1 MKKEKIDLFYGALLH
16 DIGKVIQRAT
26 GERKK
31 HALVGADW
39 FDEIADNQV
48 ISDQIRYHMA
58 NYQSDKLG
66 NDHLA
71 YITYIADNIASG
83 VDRRQSN
90 EESDEEASAKIWD
103 TYTNQADIFNVF
115 GVQTD
120 KRYFK
125 PTVLN
130 LKSEPNFASATYEP
144 FSKGDYA
151 AIATRIKNELAE
163 FEFNQAQIDSLLN
176 LFEATLSFV
185 PSSTNTKE
193 IADISLAEHSRLT
206 AAFALAIFDYLED
219 KGRHNYKEDLFTKAS
234 AFYEQEAFLLAS
246 FDLSGIQDFIYNIAT
261 SGAAKQLK
269 ARSLYLDFMSEYI
282 ADSLLDKLGL
292 NRANLLY
299 VGGGHAYFVLANT
312 EKTVETLV
320 QFEKDFNQFL
330 LANFQTRLYVA
341 FGWGS
346 FAAKDIMSELNSPES
361 YRQVYQKASRMISEK
376 KISRY
381 DYQTLMLL
389 NRGGKSSEKECD
401 ICHSVDN
408 LVDSKHLVDSEK
420 KNQKVCVICQGLYC
434 FSKEIAHNH
443 FIITKNKGL
452 PIGPNACLKGIAFE
466 KLSQED
472 FSRVYVKNDYKA
484 GTVKATHV
492 FVGDYQHTTIDKYA
506 DLSKNENKLGIKR
519 LAVVRLDVDDL
530 GAAFMAGF
538 SQQGN
543 GQYSTLSRS
552 ATFSRSMS
560 LFFKVYINQFASE
573 KKLSIIYAGGDDV
586 FAIGSWQD
594 IIAFTVELRQNF
606 IKWTNGKLTLSAGIG
621 LFADKTPISLMAH
634 QTGELEEAAKGNEKD
649 SISLFS
655 SDYTFKFD
663 QFITNVYDDKLE
675 QIRYFF
681 NHQDERGKNFIYKLI
696 ELLRNYESE
705 ERMNVARL
713 AYYLTR
719 LEELTDKEE
728 RDKFKQFKKLF
739 FKWYTN
745 NESDRKEAELAL
757 LLYVYEIRKD

>member
-90 EESDEEASAKIWD
+90 EESDEDASAKIWD

-115 GVQTD
+115 GAQTD

-130 LKSEPNFASATYEP
+130 LKSEPNFASETYEP

-151 AIATRIKNELAE
+151 AIVTRIKNELAE

-206 AAFALAIFDYLED
+206 AAFALAIYDYLED

-234 AFYEQEAFLLAS
+234 AFYEEEAFLLAS

-389 NRGGKSSEKECD
+389 NRGGKSSERECE
-401 ICHSVDN
+401 ICHSVEN
-408 LVDSKHLVDSEK
+408 LVSYHD
-420 KNQKVCVICQGLYC
+420 QKVCNICRGLYQ
-434 FSKEIAHNH
+434 FSKEITHDH
-443 FIITKNKGL
+443 FIITENEGL
-452 PIGPNACLKGIAFE
+452 PIGPNACLKGLAFE
-466 KLSQED
+466 ELSHQD

-492 FVGDYQHTTIDKYA
+492 FVGDYQCDEIYNYA
-506 DLSKNENKLGIKR
+506 ALSKNENGLGIKR

-560 LFFKVYINQFASE
+560 LFFKVYINQFASD

-696 ELLRNYESE
+696 ELLRNYDSE
-705 ERMNVARL
+705 EKMNVARL

>member
-90 EESDEEASAKIWD
+90 EESDEDASAKIWD

-115 GVQTD
+115 GAQTD

-130 LKSEPNFASATYEP
+130 LKSEPNFASETYEP

-151 AIATRIKNELAE
+151 AIVTRIKNELAE

-206 AAFALAIFDYLED
+206 AAFALAIYDYLED
-219 KGRHNYKEDLFTKAS
+219 KGRRNYKEDLFTKAS
-234 AFYEQEAFLLAS
+234 AFYEEEAFLLAS

-299 VGGGHAYFVLANT
+299 VGGGHAYFILANT

-381 DYQTLMLL
+381 DYQTLILL
-389 NRGGKSSEKECD
+389 NRGGKSSERECE
-401 ICHSVDN
+401 ICHSVEN
-408 LVDSKHLVDSEK
+408 LVSYHD
-420 KNQKVCVICQGLYC
+420 QKVCDICRGLYQ
-434 FSKEIAHNH
+434 FSKEIAHDH
-443 FIITKNKGL
+443 FIITENEGL
-452 PIGPNACLKGIAFE
+452 PIGPNACLKGLAFE
-466 KLSQED
+466 KLSQES

-492 FVGDYQHTTIDKYA
+492 FVGDYQCDEIYNYA
-506 DLSKNENKLGIKR
+506 ALSKNENGLGIKR

-552 ATFSRSMS
+552 STFSRSMS
-560 LFFKVYINQFASE
+560 LFFKVYINQFASD

-705 ERMNVARL
+705 EKMNVARL

>member
-58 NYQSDKLG
+58 NYQSDKLS

-90 EESDEEASAKIWD
+90 EESDEGASAKIWD

-115 GVQTD
+115 GAQTD

-130 LKSEPNFASATYEP
+130 LKSEPNFASETYEP

-151 AIATRIKNELAE
+151 AIVTRIKNELAE

-206 AAFALAIFDYLED
+206 AAFALAIYDYLED
-219 KGRHNYKEDLFTKAS
+219 KDRHNYKEDLFTKAS
-234 AFYEQEAFLLAS
+234 AFYEEEAFLLAS

-299 VGGGHAYFVLANT
+299 VGGGHAYFILANT

-381 DYQTLMLL
+381 DYQTLILL
-389 NRGGKSSEKECD
+389 NRGGKSSERECE
-401 ICHSVDN
+401 ICHSVEN
-408 LVDSKHLVDSEK
+408 LVSYHD
-420 KNQKVCVICQGLYC
+420 QKVCDICRGLYQ
-434 FSKEIAHNH
+434 FSKEIAHDH
-443 FIITKNKGL
+443 FIITENGGL
-452 PIGPNACLKGIAFE
+452 PIGPNACLKGLAFKE
-466 KLSQED
+466 LSHEA

-492 FVGDYQHTTIDKYA
+492 FVGDYQCDEIYNYA
-506 DLSKNENKLGIKR
+506 GLSKNENGLGIKR

-552 ATFSRSMS
+552 STFSRSMS
-560 LFFKVYINQFASE
+560 LFFKVYINQFASD

-705 ERMNVARL
+705 EKMNVARL

>member
-115 GVQTD
+115 GAQTD

-130 LKSEPNFASATYEP
+130 LKSEPNFASATYKP

-234 AFYEQEAFLLAS
+234 AFYEEEAFLLAS

-401 ICHSVDN
+401 ICHSVEN
-408 LVDSKHLVDSEK
+408 LVSYHD
-420 KNQKVCVICQGLYC
+420 QKVCDICRGLYQ
-434 FSKEIAHNH
+434 FSKEIAHDH
-443 FIITKNKGL
+443 FIITENEGL

-466 KLSQED
+466 KLSQEA

-560 LFFKVYINQFASE
+560 LFFKVYINQFASD

-696 ELLRNYESE
+696 ELLRNYD
-705 ERMNVARL
+705 RMNMARL

-719 LEELTDKEE
+719 LEEVTRETD
-728 RDKFKQFKKLF
+728 RDKFKTFKNLF
-739 FKWYTN
+739 YSWYTN
-745 NESDRKEAELAL
+745 KDDKDRKEAELAL
-757 LLYVYEIRKD
+757 LLYIYEIRKD

>member
-90 EESDEEASAKIWD
+90 EESDEDASAKIWD

-115 GVQTD
+115 GAQTD

-130 LKSEPNFASATYEP
+130 LKSEPNFASETYEP

-151 AIATRIKNELAE
+151 AIVTRIKNELAE

-206 AAFALAIFDYLED
+206 AAFALAIYDYLED

-234 AFYEQEAFLLAS
+234 AFYEEEAFLLAS

-389 NRGGKSSEKECD
+389 NRGGKSSERECE
-401 ICHSVDN
+401 ICHSVEN
-408 LVDSKHLVDSEK
+408 LVSYHD
-420 KNQKVCVICQGLYC
+420 QKVCNICRGLYQ
-434 FSKEIAHNH
+434 FSKEITHDH
-443 FIITKNKGL
+443 FIITENEGL
-452 PIGPNACLKGIAFE
+452 PIGPNACLKGLAFE
-466 KLSQED
+466 ELSHQD

-492 FVGDYQHTTIDKYA
+492 FVGDYQCDEIYNYA
-506 DLSKNENKLGIKR
+506 ALSKNENCLGIKR

-560 LFFKVYINQFASE
+560 LFFKVYINQFASD
-573 KKLSIIYAGGDDV
+573 KKLTIIYAGGDDV

-594 IIAFTVELRQNF
+594 IIAFIVELRQNF

-696 ELLRNYESE
+696 ELLRNYDSE
-705 ERMNVARL
+705 EKMNVARL

>member
-1 MKKEKIDLFYGALLH
+1 M
-16 DIGKVIQRAT
+16 
-26 GERKK
+26 
-31 HALVGADW
+31 
-39 FDEIADNQV
+39 
-48 ISDQIRYHMA
+48 
-58 NYQSDKLG
+58 
-66 NDHLA
+66 
-71 YITYIADNIASG
+71 
-83 VDRRQSN
+83 
-90 EESDEEASAKIWD
+90 
-103 TYTNQADIFNVF
+103 
-115 GVQTD
+115 
-120 KRYFK
+120 
-125 PTVLN
+125 
-130 LKSEPNFASATYEP
+130 
-144 FSKGDYA
+144 
-151 AIATRIKNELAE
+151 
-163 FEFNQAQIDSLLN
+163 
-176 LFEATLSFV
+176 
-185 PSSTNTKE
+185 
-193 IADISLAEHSRLT
+193 
-206 AAFALAIFDYLED
+206 
-219 KGRHNYKEDLFTKAS
+219 
-234 AFYEQEAFLLAS
+234 
-246 FDLSGIQDFIYNIAT
+246 
-261 SGAAKQLK
+261 
-269 ARSLYLDFMSEYI
+269 
-282 ADSLLDKLGL
+282 
-292 NRANLLY
+292 
-299 VGGGHAYFVLANT
+299 
-312 EKTVETLV
+312 
-320 QFEKDFNQFL
+320 
-330 LANFQTRLYVA
+330 
-341 FGWGS
+341 
-346 FAAKDIMSELNSPES
+346 
-361 YRQVYQKASRMISEK
+361 
-376 KISRY
+376 
-381 DYQTLMLL
+381 L
-389 NRGGKSSEKECD
+389 NRGGKSSERECE
-401 ICHSVDN
+401 ICHSVEN
-408 LVDSKHLVDSEK
+408 LVSYHD
-420 KNQKVCVICQGLYC
+420 QKVCDICRGLYQ
-434 FSKEIAHNH
+434 FSKEIAHDH
-443 FIITKNKGL
+443 FIITENGGL
-452 PIGPNACLKGIAFE
+452 PIGPNACLKGLAFKE
-466 KLSQED
+466 LSHEA

-492 FVGDYQHTTIDKYA
+492 FVGDYQCDEIYNYA
-506 DLSKNENKLGIKR
+506 GLSKNENGLGIKR

-552 ATFSRSMS
+552 STFSRSMS
-560 LFFKVYINQFASE
+560 LFFKVYINQFASD

-705 ERMNVARL
+705 EKMNVARL

>member
-58 NYQSDKLG
+58 NYQSDKLS

-90 EESDEEASAKIWD
+90 EESDEDASAKIWD

-115 GVQTD
+115 GAQTD

-130 LKSEPNFASATYEP
+130 LKSEPNFASETYEP

-151 AIATRIKNELAE
+151 AIVTRIKNELAE

-206 AAFALAIFDYLED
+206 AAFALAIYDYLED

-234 AFYEQEAFLLAS
+234 AFYEEEAFLLAS

-389 NRGGKSSEKECD
+389 NRGGKSSERECE
-401 ICHSVDN
+401 ICHSVEN
-408 LVDSKHLVDSEK
+408 LVSYHD
-420 KNQKVCVICQGLYC
+420 QKVCDICRDLYQ
-434 FSKEIAHNH
+434 FSKEIAHDH
-443 FIITKNKGL
+443 FIITENEGL
-452 PIGPNACLKGIAFE
+452 PIGPNACLKGLAFE
-466 KLSQED
+466 KLSQES

-492 FVGDYQHTTIDKYA
+492 FIGDYQCDEIYNYA
-506 DLSKNENKLGIKR
+506 ALSKNENGLGIKR

-560 LFFKVYINQFASE
+560 LFFKVYINQFASD

-634 QTGELEEAAKGNEKD
+634 QTGELEEAAKVNEKD

-705 ERMNVARL
+705 EKMNVARL

>member
-1 MKKEKIDLFYGALLH
+1 M
-16 DIGKVIQRAT
+16 
-26 GERKK
+26 
-31 HALVGADW
+31 
-39 FDEIADNQV
+39 
-48 ISDQIRYHMA
+48 S
-58 NYQSDKLG
+58 
-66 NDHLA
+66 
-71 YITYIADNIASG
+71 
-83 VDRRQSN
+83 
-90 EESDEEASAKIWD
+90 
-103 TYTNQADIFNVF
+103 VF
-115 GVQTD
+115 
-120 KRYFK
+120 
-125 PTVLN
+125 
-130 LKSEPNFASATYEP
+130 
-144 FSKGDYA
+144 
-151 AIATRIKNELAE
+151 
-163 FEFNQAQIDSLLN
+163 
-176 LFEATLSFV
+176 
-185 PSSTNTKE
+185 
-193 IADISLAEHSRLT
+193 
-206 AAFALAIFDYLED
+206 
-219 KGRHNYKEDLFTKAS
+219 
-234 AFYEQEAFLLAS
+234 
-246 FDLSGIQDFIYNIAT
+246 
-261 SGAAKQLK
+261 
-269 ARSLYLDFMSEYI
+269 I

-361 YRQVYQKASRMISEK
+361 YRQVYQRASRMISDK

-389 NRGGKSSEKECD
+389 NRGGKSSERECE
-401 ICHSVDN
+401 ICHSVEN
-408 LVDSKHLVDSEK
+408 LVSYHD
-420 KNQKVCVICQGLYC
+420 QKVCDICRGLYQ
-434 FSKEIAHNH
+434 FSKEIAHDH
-443 FIITKNKGL
+443 FIITENGGL
-452 PIGPNACLKGIAFE
+452 PIGPNACLKGVAFE
-466 KLSQED
+466 KLSQES

-492 FVGDYQHTTIDKYA
+492 FVGDYQCDEIYNYA
-506 DLSKNENKLGIKR
+506 ALSKNENGLGIKR

-538 SQQGN
+538 SQQGD

-560 LFFKVYINQFASE
+560 LFFKVYINQFASD

-621 LFADKTPISLMAH
+621 LIADKTPISLMAH

-696 ELLRNYESE
+696 ELLRNYDSE
-705 ERMNVARL
+705 EKMNVARL

-719 LEELTDKEE
+719 LEELTDKDE

>member
-1 MKKEKIDLFYGALLH
+1 M
-16 DIGKVIQRAT
+16 
-26 GERKK
+26 
-31 HALVGADW
+31 
-39 FDEIADNQV
+39 
-48 ISDQIRYHMA
+48 
-58 NYQSDKLG
+58 
-66 NDHLA
+66 
-71 YITYIADNIASG
+71 
-83 VDRRQSN
+83 
-90 EESDEEASAKIWD
+90 
-103 TYTNQADIFNVF
+103 
-115 GVQTD
+115 
-120 KRYFK
+120 
-125 PTVLN
+125 
-130 LKSEPNFASATYEP
+130 
-144 FSKGDYA
+144 
-151 AIATRIKNELAE
+151 
-163 FEFNQAQIDSLLN
+163 
-176 LFEATLSFV
+176 

-193 IADISLAEHSRLT
+193 IADISLADHSRLT
-206 AAFALAIFDYLED
+206 AAFALAIYDYLED
-219 KGRHNYKEDLFTKAS
+219 KGRHNYKEDLFTKVS
-234 AFYEQEAFLLAS
+234 AFYEEEAFLLAS
-246 FDLSGIQDFIYNIAT
+246 FDLSGIQDFIYNINIAT
-261 SGAAKQLK
+261 NGAAKQLK

-292 NRANLLY
+292 NRANMLY

-361 YRQVYQKASRMISEK
+361 YRQVYQKASRMISKK

-389 NRGGKSSEKECD
+389 NRGGKSSERECE
-401 ICHSVDN
+401 ICHSVEN
-408 LVDSKHLVDSEK
+408 LVSYHD
-420 KNQKVCVICQGLYC
+420 QKVCDICRGLYQ
-434 FSKEIAHNH
+434 FSKEIAHDH
-443 FIITKNKGL
+443 FIITENEGL
-452 PIGPNACLKGIAFE
+452 PIGPNACLKGVAFE
-466 KLSQED
+466 KLSQEA

-492 FVGDYQHTTIDKYA
+492 FVGDYQCDEIYNYA
-506 DLSKNENKLGIKR
+506 ALSKNENGLGIKR

-560 LFFKVYINQFASE
+560 LFFKVYINQFASD

-594 IIAFTVELRQNF
+594 IIAFTVELRENF

-621 LFADKTPISLMAH
+621 LFADKTPIRLMAH

-663 QFITNVYDDKLE
+663 RFITNVYDDKLE

-696 ELLRNYESE
+696 ELLRNYD
-705 ERMNVARL
+705 RMNMARL

-719 LEELTDKEE
+719 LEELTRETD
-728 RDKFKQFKKLF
+728 RDKFKTFKNLF
-739 FKWYTN
+739 YSWYTN
-745 NESDRKEAELAL
+745 KDDKDRKEAELAL
-757 LLYVYEIRKD
+757 LLYIYEIRKD

>member
-58 NYQSDKLG
+58 NYQSNKLG

-90 EESDEEASAKIWD
+90 EESDEDASAKIWD

-115 GVQTD
+115 GAQTD

-130 LKSEPNFASATYEP
+130 LKSKPNFASATYEP

-151 AIATRIKNELAE
+151 TIATRIKNELAE

-206 AAFALAIFDYLED
+206 AAFALAIYDYLED

-234 AFYEQEAFLLAS
+234 AFYEEEAFLLAS

-389 NRGGKSSEKECD
+389 NRGGKSSERECE
-401 ICHSVDN
+401 ICHSVEN
-408 LVDSKHLVDSEK
+408 LVSYHD
-420 KNQKVCVICQGLYC
+420 QKVCDICRGLYQ
-434 FSKEIAHNH
+434 FSKEIAHDH
-443 FIITKNKGL
+443 FIITENEGL
-452 PIGPNACLKGIAFE
+452 PIGPNACLKGVAFE
-466 KLSQED
+466 KLSQEA

-484 GTVKATHV
+484 GTVKVTHV
-492 FVGDYQHTTIDKYA
+492 FVGDYQCDEIYNYA
-506 DLSKNENKLGIKR
+506 ALSKNENGLGIKR

-560 LFFKVYINQFASE
+560 LFFKVYINQFASD

-594 IIAFTVELRQNF
+594 IIAFTVELRENF

-663 QFITNVYDDKLE
+663 RFITNVYDDKLE

-696 ELLRNYESE
+696 ELLRNYDC
-705 ERMNVARL
+705 MNMARL

-719 LEELTDKEE
+719 LEELTRETD
-728 RDKFKQFKKLF
+728 RDKFKTFKNLF
-739 FKWYTN
+739 YSWYTN
-745 NESDRKEAELAL
+745 KDDKDRKEAELAL
-757 LLYVYEIRKD
+757 LLYIYEIRKD

>member
-1 MKKEKIDLFYGALLH
+1 LKKEKIDLFYGALLH

-90 EESDEEASAKIWD
+90 EESDEDASAKIWD

-115 GVQTD
+115 GAQTD

-130 LKSEPNFASATYEP
+130 LKSEPNFASETYEP

-151 AIATRIKNELAE
+151 AIVTRIKNELAE

-206 AAFALAIFDYLED
+206 ADFALAIYDYLED

-234 AFYEQEAFLLAS
+234 AFYEEEAFLLAS

-389 NRGGKSSEKECD
+389 NRGGKSSERECE
-401 ICHSVDN
+401 ICHSVEN
-408 LVDSKHLVDSEK
+408 LVSYHE
-420 KNQKVCVICQGLYC
+420 QKVCNICRGLYQ
-434 FSKEIAHNH
+434 FSKEITHDH
-443 FIITKNKGL
+443 FIITENEGL
-452 PIGPNACLKGIAFE
+452 PIGPNACLKGLAFE
-466 KLSQED
+466 ELSHQD

-492 FVGDYQHTTIDKYA
+492 FVGDYQCDEIYNYA
-506 DLSKNENKLGIKR
+506 ALSKNENGLGIKR

-560 LFFKVYINQFASE
+560 LFFKVYINQFASD
-573 KKLSIIYAGGDDV
+573 KKLTIIYAGGDDV

-705 ERMNVARL
+705 EKMNVARL

>member
-58 NYQSDKLG
+58 NYQSDKLS

-90 EESDEEASAKIWD
+90 EESDEEASAKIWE

-115 GVQTD
+115 GAQTD

-130 LKSEPNFASATYEP
+130 LKSEPNFASETYEP

-151 AIATRIKNELAE
+151 AIVTRIKNELAE

-206 AAFALAIFDYLED
+206 AAFALAIYDYLED

-234 AFYEQEAFLLAS
+234 AFYEEEAFLLAS

-299 VGGGHAYFVLANT
+299 VGGGHANT

-389 NRGGKSSEKECD
+389 NRGGKSSERECE
-401 ICHSVDN
+401 ICHSVEN
-408 LVDSKHLVDSEK
+408 LVSYHD
-420 KNQKVCVICQGLYC
+420 QKVCDICRDLYQ
-434 FSKEIAHNH
+434 FSKEIAHDH
-443 FIITKNKGL
+443 FIITENEGL
-452 PIGPNACLKGIAFE
+452 PIGPNACLKGLAFE
-466 KLSQED
+466 KLSQES

-492 FVGDYQHTTIDKYA
+492 FIGDYQCDEIYNYA
-506 DLSKNENKLGIKR
+506 ALSKNENGLGIKR

-560 LFFKVYINQFASE
+560 LFFKVYINQFASD

-634 QTGELEEAAKGNEKD
+634 QTGELEEAAKVNEKD

-705 ERMNVARL
+705 EKMNVARL

>member
-90 EESDEEASAKIWD
+90 EESDEDASAKIWD

-115 GVQTD
+115 GAQTD

-130 LKSEPNFASATYEP
+130 LKSEPNFASETYEP

-151 AIATRIKNELAE
+151 AIVTRIKNELAE

-206 AAFALAIFDYLED
+206 AAFALAIYDYLED

-234 AFYEQEAFLLAS
+234 AFYEEEAFLLAS

-269 ARSLYLDFMSEYI
+269 ARSLYLDFMSEYL

-312 EKTVETLV
+312 EKLVETLV

-341 FGWGS
+341 FGWES

-389 NRGGKSSEKECD
+389 NRGGKSSERECE
-401 ICHSVDN
+401 ICHSVEN
-408 LVDSKHLVDSEK
+408 LVSYHD
-420 KNQKVCVICQGLYC
+420 QKVCDICRGLYQ
-434 FSKEIAHNH
+434 FSKEIAHDH
-443 FIITKNKGL
+443 FIITENEGL

-466 KLSQED
+466 KLSHEE

-492 FVGDYQHTTIDKYA
+492 FVGDYQCDEIYNYA
-506 DLSKNENKLGIKR
+506 ALSKNENGLGIKR

-560 LFFKVYINQFASE
+560 LFFKVYINQFASD

-594 IIAFTVELRQNF
+594 IIDFTVELRQNF

-705 ERMNVARL
+705 EKMNVARL

>member
-39 FDEIADNQV
+39 FDEIADNQD

-58 NYQSDKLG
+58 NYQSDKLS

-90 EESDEEASAKIWD
+90 EESDEETSAKIWD

-115 GVQTD
+115 GAQTD

-163 FEFNQAQIDSLLN
+163 FEFNQTQIDSLLN

-206 AAFALAIFDYLED
+206 AAFALAIYDFLED

-234 AFYEQEAFLLAS
+234 AFYEEEAFLLAS

-269 ARSLYLDFMSEYI
+269 ARSLYLDFMSEYL

-401 ICHSVDN
+401 ICHFVEN
-408 LVDSKHLVDSEK
+408 LVSYHD
-420 KNQKVCVICQGLYC
+420 QKVCDICRGLYQ
-434 FSKEIAHNH
+434 FSKEIAHDH
-443 FIITKNKGL
+443 FIITENEGL
-452 PIGPNACLKGIAFE
+452 PIGPNACLKGIAFKE
-466 KLSQED
+466 LSHEA

-492 FVGDYQHTTIDKYA
+492 FVGDYQCDEIYNYA
-506 DLSKNENKLGIKR
+506 GLSKNENGLGIKR

-552 ATFSRSMS
+552 STFSRSMS
-560 LFFKVYINQFASE
+560 LFFKVYINQFASD

-705 ERMNVARL
+705 EKMNVARL

>member
-58 NYQSDKLG
+58 NYQSDKLS

-90 EESDEEASAKIWD
+90 EESDEGASAKIWD

-115 GVQTD
+115 GAQTD

-130 LKSEPNFASATYEP
+130 LKSEPNFASETYEP

-151 AIATRIKNELAE
+151 AIVTRIKNELAE
-163 FEFNQAQIDSLLN
+163 FEINQAQIDSLLN

-206 AAFALAIFDYLED
+206 AAFALAIYDYLED
-219 KGRHNYKEDLFTKAS
+219 KDRHNYKEDLFTKAS
-234 AFYEQEAFLLAS
+234 AFYEEEAFLLAS

-299 VGGGHAYFVLANT
+299 VGGGHAYFILANT

-381 DYQTLMLL
+381 DYQTLILL
-389 NRGGKSSEKECD
+389 NRGGKSSERECE
-401 ICHSVDN
+401 ICHSVEN
-408 LVDSKHLVDSEK
+408 LVSYHD
-420 KNQKVCVICQGLYC
+420 QKVCDICRGLYQ
-434 FSKEIAHNH
+434 FSKEIAHDH
-443 FIITKNKGL
+443 FIITENGGL
-452 PIGPNACLKGIAFE
+452 PIGPNACLKGVAFKE
-466 KLSQED
+466 LSHEA

-492 FVGDYQHTTIDKYA
+492 FVGDYQCDEIYNYA
-506 DLSKNENKLGIKR
+506 GLSKNENGLGIKR

-552 ATFSRSMS
+552 STFSRSMS
-560 LFFKVYINQFASE
+560 LFFKVYINQFASD

-705 ERMNVARL
+705 EKMNVARL

>member
-1 MKKEKIDLFYGALLH
+1 M
-16 DIGKVIQRAT
+16 
-26 GERKK
+26 
-31 HALVGADW
+31 
-39 FDEIADNQV
+39 
-48 ISDQIRYHMA
+48 
-58 NYQSDKLG
+58 
-66 NDHLA
+66 
-71 YITYIADNIASG
+71 
-83 VDRRQSN
+83 
-90 EESDEEASAKIWD
+90 
-103 TYTNQADIFNVF
+103 
-115 GVQTD
+115 
-120 KRYFK
+120 
-125 PTVLN
+125 
-130 LKSEPNFASATYEP
+130 
-144 FSKGDYA
+144 
-151 AIATRIKNELAE
+151 AE

-206 AAFALAIFDYLED
+206 AAFALAIYDYLED
-219 KGRHNYKEDLFTKAS
+219 KGRHNYKENLFTKAS
-234 AFYEQEAFLLAS
+234 AFYEEEAFLLAS

-389 NRGGKSSEKECD
+389 NRGGKSSEKECE
-401 ICHSVDN
+401 ICHSVEN
-408 LVDSKHLVDSEK
+408 LVSYHD
-420 KNQKVCVICQGLYC
+420 QKVCDICRGLYQ
-434 FSKEIAHNH
+434 FSKEIAHDH
-443 FIITKNKGL
+443 FIITENEGL
-452 PIGPNACLKGIAFE
+452 PIGPNVCLKGVAFE
-466 KLSQED
+466 ELSQDD

-492 FVGDYQHTTIDKYA
+492 FVGDYQCDEIYNYA
-506 DLSKNENKLGIKR
+506 ALSKNENGLGIKR

-560 LFFKVYINQFASE
+560 LFFKVYINQFASD

-621 LFADKTPISLMAH
+621 LFADKTTISLMAH

-663 QFITNVYDDKLE
+663 QFIANVYDDKLE

-696 ELLRNYESE
+696 ELLRNHD
-705 ERMNVARL
+705 RMNMARL

-719 LEELTDKEE
+719 LEELTRETD
-728 RDKFKQFKKLF
+728 RDKFKTFKNLF
-739 FKWYTN
+739 YSWYTN
-745 NESDRKEAELAL
+745 KDDKDRKEAELAL

>member
-1 MKKEKIDLFYGALLH
+1 M
-16 DIGKVIQRAT
+16 
-26 GERKK
+26 
-31 HALVGADW
+31 
-39 FDEIADNQV
+39 
-48 ISDQIRYHMA
+48 
-58 NYQSDKLG
+58 
-66 NDHLA
+66 
-71 YITYIADNIASG
+71 
-83 VDRRQSN
+83 
-90 EESDEEASAKIWD
+90 
-103 TYTNQADIFNVF
+103 
-115 GVQTD
+115 
-120 KRYFK
+120 
-125 PTVLN
+125 
-130 LKSEPNFASATYEP
+130 
-144 FSKGDYA
+144 
-151 AIATRIKNELAE
+151 
-163 FEFNQAQIDSLLN
+163 
-176 LFEATLSFV
+176 
-185 PSSTNTKE
+185 
-193 IADISLAEHSRLT
+193 
-206 AAFALAIFDYLED
+206 ED
-219 KGRHNYKEDLFTKAS
+219 KGRHNYKENLFTKAS
-234 AFYEQEAFLLAS
+234 AFYEEEAFLLAS

-389 NRGGKSSEKECD
+389 NRGGKSSERECE
-401 ICHSVDN
+401 ICHSVEN
-408 LVDSKHLVDSEK
+408 LVSYHE
-420 KNQKVCVICQGLYC
+420 QKVCDICRGLYQ
-434 FSKEIAHNH
+434 FSKEIAHDY
-443 FIITKNKGL
+443 FIITENEGL

-492 FVGDYQHTTIDKYA
+492 FVGDYQCDEIYNYA
-506 DLSKNENKLGIKR
+506 ALSKNENGLGIKR

-560 LFFKVYINQFASE
+560 LFFKVYINQFASD

-663 QFITNVYDDKLE
+663 QFIANVYDDKLE

-696 ELLRNYESE
+696 ELLRNHD
-705 ERMNVARL
+705 RMNMARL

-719 LEELTDKEE
+719 LEELTRETD
-728 RDKFKQFKKLF
+728 RDKFKTFKNLF
-739 FKWYTN
+739 YSWYTN
-745 NESDRKEAELAL
+745 KDDKDRKEAELAL

>member
-58 NYQSDKLG
+58 NYQSDKLS

-90 EESDEEASAKIWD
+90 EESDEGASAKIWD

-115 GVQTD
+115 GAQTD

-130 LKSEPNFASATYEP
+130 LKSEPNFASETYEP

-151 AIATRIKNELAE
+151 AIVTRIKNELAE

-206 AAFALAIFDYLED
+206 AAFALAIYDYLED
-219 KGRHNYKEDLFTKAS
+219 KDRHNYKEDLFTKAS
-234 AFYEQEAFLLAS
+234 AFYEEEAFLLAS

-299 VGGGHAYFVLANT
+299 VGGGHAYFILANT

-389 NRGGKSSEKECD
+389 NRGGKSSERECE
-401 ICHSVDN
+401 ICHSVEN
-408 LVDSKHLVDSEK
+408 LVSYHD
-420 KNQKVCVICQGLYC
+420 QKVCDICRDLYQ
-434 FSKEIAHNH
+434 FSKEIAHDH
-443 FIITKNKGL
+443 FIITENEGL
-452 PIGPNACLKGIAFE
+452 PIGPNACLKGLAFE
-466 KLSQED
+466 KLSQES

-492 FVGDYQHTTIDKYA
+492 FIGDYQCDEIYNYA
-506 DLSKNENKLGIKR
+506 ALSKNENGLGIKR

-560 LFFKVYINQFASE
+560 LFFKVYINQFASD

-634 QTGELEEAAKGNEKD
+634 QTGELEEAAKVNEKD

-705 ERMNVARL
+705 EKMNVARL

>member
-1 MKKEKIDLFYGALLH
+1 LKKEKIDLFYGALLH

-90 EESDEEASAKIWD
+90 EESDEDASAKIWD

-115 GVQTD
+115 GAQTD

-130 LKSEPNFASATYEP
+130 LKSEPNFASETYEP

-151 AIATRIKNELAE
+151 AIVTRIKNELAE

-206 AAFALAIFDYLED
+206 AAFALAIYDYLED

-234 AFYEQEAFLLAS
+234 AFYEEEAFLLAS

-389 NRGGKSSEKECD
+389 NRGGKSSERECE
-401 ICHSVDN
+401 ICHSVEN
-408 LVDSKHLVDSEK
+408 LVSYHD
-420 KNQKVCVICQGLYC
+420 QKVCNICRGLYQ
-434 FSKEIAHNH
+434 FSKEITHDH
-443 FIITKNKGL
+443 FIITENEGL
-452 PIGPNACLKGIAFE
+452 PIGPNACLKGLAFE
-466 KLSQED
+466 ELSHQD

-492 FVGDYQHTTIDKYA
+492 FVGDYQCDEIYNYA
-506 DLSKNENKLGIKR
+506 ALSKNENGLGIKR

-560 LFFKVYINQFASE
+560 LFFKVYINQFASD
-573 KKLSIIYAGGDDV
+573 KKLTIIYAGGDDV

-696 ELLRNYESE
+696 ELLRNYDSE
-705 ERMNVARL
+705 EKMNVARL

>member
-39 FDEIADNQV
+39 FDEIANNQV

-90 EESDEEASAKIWD
+90 EESDEGASDKIWD

-115 GVQTD
+115 GAQTD

-130 LKSEPNFASATYEP
+130 LKSEPNFASATYKP

-206 AAFALAIFDYLED
+206 AAFALAIYDYLED

-234 AFYEQEAFLLAS
+234 AFYEEEAFLLAS

-389 NRGGKSSEKECD
+389 NRGGKSSERECE
-401 ICHSVDN
+401 ICHSVEN
-408 LVDSKHLVDSEK
+408 LVSYHD
-420 KNQKVCVICQGLYC
+420 QKVCDICRGLYQ
-434 FSKEIAHNH
+434 FSKEIAHDH
-443 FIITKNKGL
+443 FIITENEGL

-492 FVGDYQHTTIDKYA
+492 FVGDYQCDEIYNYA
-506 DLSKNENKLGIKR
+506 ALSKNENGLGIKR

-560 LFFKVYINQFASE
+560 LFFKVYINQFASD

-696 ELLRNYESE
+696 ELLRNHDC
-705 ERMNVARL
+705 MNMARL

-719 LEELTDKEE
+719 LEELTRETD
-728 RDKFKQFKKLF
+728 RDKFKTFKNLF
-739 FKWYTN
+739 YSWYTN
-745 NESDRKEAELAL
+745 KDDKDRKEAELAL

>member
-71 YITYIADNIASG
+71 YITYIADNITSG

-90 EESDEEASAKIWD
+90 EESDEDASAKIWD

-115 GVQTD
+115 GAQTD

-130 LKSEPNFASATYEP
+130 LKSEPNFASETYEP

-151 AIATRIKNELAE
+151 AIVTRIKNELAE

-206 AAFALAIFDYLED
+206 AAFALAIYDYLED

-234 AFYEQEAFLLAS
+234 AFYEEEAFLLAS

-389 NRGGKSSEKECD
+389 NRGGKSSERECE
-401 ICHSVDN
+401 ICHSVEN
-408 LVDSKHLVDSEK
+408 LVSYHD
-420 KNQKVCVICQGLYC
+420 QKVCNICRGLYQ
-434 FSKEIAHNH
+434 FSKEITHDH
-443 FIITKNKGL
+443 FIITENEGL
-452 PIGPNACLKGIAFE
+452 PIGPNACLKGLAFE
-466 KLSQED
+466 ELSHQD

-492 FVGDYQHTTIDKYA
+492 FVGDYQCDEIYNYA
-506 DLSKNENKLGIKR
+506 ALSKNENGLGIKR

-560 LFFKVYINQFASE
+560 LFFKVYINQFASD
-573 KKLSIIYAGGDDV
+573 KKLTIIYAGGDDV

-696 ELLRNYESE
+696 ELLRNYDSE
-705 ERMNVARL
+705 EKMNVARL

>member
-90 EESDEEASAKIWD
+90 EESDEDASAKIWD

-115 GVQTD
+115 GAQTD

-130 LKSEPNFASATYEP
+130 LKSEPNFASETYEP

-151 AIATRIKNELAE
+151 AIVTRIKNELAE

-206 AAFALAIFDYLED
+206 ADFALAIYDYLED

-234 AFYEQEAFLLAS
+234 AFYEEEAFLLAS

-389 NRGGKSSEKECD
+389 NRGGKSSERECE
-401 ICHSVDN
+401 ICHSVEN
-408 LVDSKHLVDSEK
+408 LVSYHE
-420 KNQKVCVICQGLYC
+420 QKVCNICRGLYQ
-434 FSKEIAHNH
+434 FSKEITHDH
-443 FIITKNKGL
+443 FIITENEGL
-452 PIGPNACLKGIAFE
+452 PIGPNACLKGLAFE
-466 KLSQED
+466 ELSHQD
-472 FSRVYVKNDYKA
+472 FSRVYVKNGYKA

-492 FVGDYQHTTIDKYA
+492 FVGDYQCDEIYNYA
-506 DLSKNENKLGIKR
+506 ALSKNENGLGIKR

-560 LFFKVYINQFASE
+560 LFFKVYINQFASD
-573 KKLSIIYAGGDDV
+573 KKLTIIYAGGDDV

-705 ERMNVARL
+705 EKMNVARL

>member
-90 EESDEEASAKIWD
+90 EESDEDASAKIWD

-115 GVQTD
+115 GAQTD

-130 LKSEPNFASATYEP
+130 LKSEPNFASETYEP

-151 AIATRIKNELAE
+151 AIVTRIKNELAE

-206 AAFALAIFDYLED
+206 ADFALAIYDYLED

-234 AFYEQEAFLLAS
+234 AFYEEEAFLLAS

-389 NRGGKSSEKECD
+389 NRGGKSSERECE
-401 ICHSVDN
+401 ICHSVEN
-408 LVDSKHLVDSEK
+408 LVSYHE
-420 KNQKVCVICQGLYC
+420 QKVCNICRGLYQ
-434 FSKEIAHNH
+434 FSKEITHDH
-443 FIITKNKGL
+443 FIITENEGL
-452 PIGPNACLKGIAFE
+452 PIGPNACLKGLAFE
-466 KLSQED
+466 ELSHQD

-492 FVGDYQHTTIDKYA
+492 FVGDYQCDEIYNYA
-506 DLSKNENKLGIKR
+506 ALSKNENGLGIKR

-560 LFFKVYINQFASE
+560 LFFKVYINQFASD
-573 KKLSIIYAGGDDV
+573 KKLTIIYAGGDDV

-705 ERMNVARL
+705 EKMNVARL